1 MRTFQNKKTKY
12 IPVVFFIMLF
22 LAVAGVLFAVFL
34 YKNDK
39 GEISLLG
46 QARIQVLSN
55 YIIMTGKRL
64 WSGLCMTAVRR
75 RK

>member
-1 MRTFQNKKTKY
+1 MGTFENRKTKY
-12 IPVVFFIMLF
+12 IPVVFFIILF
-22 LAVAGVLFAVFL
+22 LAVACVLFAVFL

-39 GEISLLG
+39 GGNILG
-46 QARIQVLSN
+46 QVRIQVLSN